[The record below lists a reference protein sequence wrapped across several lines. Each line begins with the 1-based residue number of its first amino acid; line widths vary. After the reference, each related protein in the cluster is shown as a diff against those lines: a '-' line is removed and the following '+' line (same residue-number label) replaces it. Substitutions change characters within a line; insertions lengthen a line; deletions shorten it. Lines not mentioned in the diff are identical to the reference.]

1 MSTYKKFM
9 LNYIQYH
16 DANDIIIN
24 NQASILSVSF
34 CILIV
39 FMYDNKNLE
48 ILIYMTNICI
58 YIYICIDCLKLLK
71 NDQTSISRFFVWHG

>member
-24 NQASILSVSF
+24 NQDSIYFKCL
-34 CILIV
+34 IL
-39 FMYDNKNLE
+39 Y
-48 ILIYMTNICI
+48 
-58 YIYICIDCLKLLK
+58 IDCFYV
-71 NDQTSISRFFVWHG
+71 R

>member
-58 YIYICIDCLKLLK
+58 YIYIYVLI
-71 NDQTSISRFFVWHG
+71 V